1 MPISMC
7 SAMRRQ
13 ALWPVLII
21 SAVIAGCSNN
31 PPVAAL
37 SGADMAVK
45 QAMNAKALEYAPAD
59 LQRAMDKSA
68 RAKQAVGEDNYR
80 RESETPNGGSRS
92 GTHQYGRVGRGL
104 SGGFQLYARRTLA
117 ESPGGDLSTHGGA
130 APLSSV
136 CVGFGCAG

>member
-1 MPISMC
+1 MPISIC

-13 ALWPVLII
+13 ALWPVPII

-37 SGADMAVK
+37 SGADMAVN
-45 QAMNAKALEYAPAD
+45 QAMNAKASEYAPAD

-80 RESETPNGGSRS
+80 RARRLAEEAEADAQVAEARAKREEAKRTVDEAQQTMDSLRRQTLRQGSGAVESETPNGGT
-92 GTHQYGRVGRGL
+92 G
-104 SGGFQLYARRTLA
+104 
-117 ESPGGDLSTHGGA
+117 HGY
-130 APLSSV
+130 
-136 CVGFGCAG
+136 